1 MPSRRLNLVAI
12 CLDTFRYDL
21 ATHCA
26 PWTVSLPNLDR
37 MREQSTLFTQA
48 FGEGLPTIPMRR
60 AYFTGE
66 RSFPWR
72 FAFDTKGSWPTG
84 RGWHKIPP
92 EQPTLAEVLLA
103 EGYQTGLIADTYHL
117 FKPTGNF
124 TRGFLAYEAVRG
136 YESDN
141 FRPGRM
147 TSEELSKYVTD
158 PDPARYPVLTQY
170 LLNVRGRQ
178 SEMDWST
185 AKVFS
190 KASDWV
196 LAASENEPFFLWV
209 DSFAPHEPW
218 DPPRPYL
225 RPFGLDAR
233 TSAMEAIY
241 PVGYTAKDLSP
252 EAIERTRG
260 LYLAYLTFV
269 DRWLGHLLETLER
282 TGLSRNTVVMVVN
295 DHGTELMDH
304 GQFSKAPHRLYTHNT
319 QMIWMIR
326 HPDELKA
333 TTSDAMVQSHD
344 LFPTALSLLGVKHP
358 PVAGD
363 DVWPL
368 RQAEA
373 GQGREHVIIGW
384 GSHASVRTRDW
395 NYIVNFED
403 PKNHPEL
410 FDLRTDAGEQ
420 TNLIDDRPEISQ
432 SLRAHLEEVIGPLPA
447 QLKDTV
453 RPSDA
458 PIRDY
463 FDSRIDQGKRDAGFV

>member
-1 MPSRRLNLVAI
+1 MSERLNLLVV

-21 ATHCA
+21 AMHEA
-26 PWTVSLPNLDR
+26 PWPVALPNLDR
-37 MREQSTLFTQA
+37 LRSQSTVFSRA

-72 FAFDTKGSWPTG
+72 YSFDTKGSWPTG

-103 EGYQTGLIADTYHL
+103 QGYQTGLVADTYHL

-141 FRPGRM
+141 FRPGRIS
-147 TSEELSKYVTD
+147 TEELAHYVAD
-158 PDPARYPVLTQY
+158 PDPARYPVLTQF
-170 LLNVRGRQ
+170 LLNMRGRTRE
-178 SEMDWST
+178 SDWST

-196 LAASENEPFFLWV
+196 LQASESQPFFLWV

-225 RPFGLDAR
+225 RPFGVPTETKAI
-233 TSAMEAIY
+233 EAIY
-241 PVGYTAKDLSP
+241 PVGYTVKDLSE
-252 EAIERTRG
+252 EAIERTRI

-269 DRWLGHLLETLER
+269 DRWLGHLLDTLDR
-282 TGLSRNTVVMVVN
+282 TGLSERTVVMVVN

-319 QMIWMIR
+319 QMIWMVR
-326 HPDELKA
+326 HPAASPSLCQA
-333 TTSDAMVQSHD
+333 FVQSHD
-344 LFPTALSLLGVKHP
+344 LYPTALALLGVDHD
-358 PVAGD
+358 PVGGEN
-363 DVWPL
+363 VWPL
-368 RQAEA
+368 REA
-373 GQGREHVIIGW
+373 KAGTGRPDIIIGW
-384 GSHASVRTRDW
+384 GSHASVRTADW
-395 NYIVNFED
+395 NYIVNFEAPD
-403 PKNHPEL
+403 DHPEL
-410 FDLRTDAGEQ
+410 FNLVEDPLEQ
-420 TNLIDDRPEISQ
+420 HNRIQDRPEVGAR
-432 SLRAHLEEVIGPLPA
+432 LRSTLEALIGPLPA
-447 QLKDTV
+447 QLADTV

-458 PIRDY
+458 PVRDY
-463 FDSRIDQGKRDAGFV
+463 FDSQIDQAKRDAGFV

>member
-1 MPSRRLNLVAI
+1 MSSQALNLVVV

-21 ATHCA
+21 ATHQA
-26 PWTVSLPNLDR
+26 PWPVALPNIDR
-37 MREQSTLFTQA
+37 LRQQSTVFTNA

-72 FAFDTKGSWPTG
+72 FSFDTKGSWPTG

-103 EGYQTGLIADTYHL
+103 RGYQTGLIADTYHL

-141 FRPGRM
+141 FRPGKLGPK
-147 TSEELSKYVTD
+147 ELARYVAD
-158 PDPARYPVLTQY
+158 PDPSRYPVLTQY
-170 LLNVRGRQ
+170 LLNTRGRR
-178 SEMDWST
+178 SESDWST
-185 AKVFS
+185 AQVFS

-196 LAASENEPFFLWV
+196 LAASHSEPFFLWV

-225 RPFGLDAR
+225 RPFGMDAE
-233 TSAMEAIY
+233 TEEMEAIY
-241 PVGYTAKDLSP
+241 PVGYTDRDLSAQ
-252 EAIERTRG
+252 AIERTRV
-260 LYLAYLTFV
+260 LYLAYLSFV
-269 DRWLGHLLETLER
+269 DRWLGHLLDTLDR
-282 TGLSRNTVVMVVN
+282 TGLARETVVMLVN

-326 HPDELKA
+326 HPDGQA
-333 TTSDAMVQSHD
+333 TSSAALVQSHD
-344 LFPTALSLLGVKHP
+344 LYPTALSLLGVDHA
-358 PVAGD
+358 PVAGE

-368 RQAEA
+368 RQAEP
-373 GQGREHVIIGW
+373 GTGRDHVIIGW
-384 GSHASVRTRDW
+384 GSHASVRTLQW
-395 NYIVNFED
+395 NYIVNFENPD
-403 PKNHPEL
+403 KDPEL
-410 FDLRTDAGEQ
+410 FDLHRDPGESQ
-420 TNLIDDRPEISQ
+420 NLVEKRPEVAQ
-432 SLRAHLEEVIGPLPA
+432 DMRARLEAIIGPLPA
-447 QLKDTV
+447 TLADTV
-453 RPSDA
+453 KPSDA
-458 PIRDY
+458 PVRDY
-463 FDSRIDQGKRDAGFV
+463 FQSKIDQTKRDAGFV